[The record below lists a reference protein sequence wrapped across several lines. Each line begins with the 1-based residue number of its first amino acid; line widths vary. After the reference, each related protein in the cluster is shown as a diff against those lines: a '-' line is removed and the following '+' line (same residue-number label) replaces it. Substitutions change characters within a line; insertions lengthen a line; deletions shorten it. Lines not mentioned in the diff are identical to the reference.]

1 MTELFVDLII
11 QGSGPVGDSLTVLRH
26 VTEGAYCFQFLTCF
40 ILKMTGCSDHFFVGG
55 RPYYGTDLFRE
66 VLKRQFSSCVF
77 ETEKG
82 LQI

>member
-1 MTELFVDLII
+1 MT
-11 QGSGPVGDSLTVLRH
+11 SS
-26 VTEGAYCFQFLTCF
+26 
-40 ILKMTGCSDHFFVGG
+40 SDHFFAGD

-66 VLKRQFSSCVF
+66 VLKSQFLSCVF